1 MLQID
6 HIYEFLH
13 NSVFKDFELH
23 AFEKGVPTESS
34 YIIFNKTVSPRK
46 ILFYDQEPILDKL
59 SDPYLD
65 YFNIPYT
72 DIAKNRKQYPELYNN
87 ILEGNELDDY
97 IAWYTK
103 FVKKPFVL
111 VTSEKSIIQKQM
123 SEKYGFENLY
133 YFYHGFAALDW
144 FRGYQALNYDK
155 EIVREYDKD
164 FITYN
169 RLIKED
175 RSYRIYL
182 VSLLKEYDLL
192 DKGFVSFG
200 VTDAISDWRDEISDP
215 KTRLSEQ
222 QKDSI
227 ERNLTDI
234 TRLTIDNASVLGSAS
249 ADIPREQDAFWH
261 VVTETVFYHSKMH
274 LTEKIFK
281 PIVNKQP
288 FMLLAAPDNLAYLKS
303 YGFKTF
309 DSVIDE
315 DYDICQDNQ
324 ERINKVVSQL
334 HWYANLSPS
343 DKTDVQEHLKPI
355 IEHNFNHFYG
365 EFRHIIAKEL
375 ITNTKSLFNDINYTS
390 QVDWQSIHQLLT
402 S

>member
-169 RLIKED
+169 RLIKQD

-200 VTDAISDWRDEISDP
+200 VTDAISDWRDEVSDP

-281 PIVNKQP
+281 PIVKKQP

>member
-23 AFEKGVPTESS
+23 AFDKGVPTESS

-59 SDPYLD
+59 SEPYLD

-200 VTDAISDWRDEISDP
+200 VTDAISDWRDEVSDP

>member
-23 AFEKGVPTESS
+23 AFDKGVPTESS

-343 DKTDVQEHLKPI
+343 NKTDVQEHLKPI

>member
-59 SDPYLD
+59 SEPYLD

-72 DIAKNRKQYPELYNN
+72 DIATNRKQYPELYNN

-144 FRGYQALNYDK
+144 FRGYQALNHDK

-169 RLIKED
+169 RLIKQD

-200 VTDAISDWRDEISDP
+200 VTDAISDWRDEVSDP

>member
-59 SDPYLD
+59 SEPYLD
-65 YFNIPYT
+65 YFNIPYS
-72 DIAKNRKQYPELYNN
+72 DIATNRKQYPELYNN

-200 VTDAISDWRDEISDP
+200 VTDAISDWRDEVSDP

-309 DSVIDE
+309 GGIIDE

>member
-59 SDPYLD
+59 SEPYLD

-72 DIAKNRKQYPELYNN
+72 DIATNRKQYPELYNN

>member
-144 FRGYQALNYDK
+144 FRGYQALNHDK

-343 DKTDVQEHLKPI
+343 NKTDVQEHLKPI

>member
-1 MLQID
+1 
-6 HIYEFLH
+6 
-13 NSVFKDFELH
+13 
-23 AFEKGVPTESS
+23 
-34 YIIFNKTVSPRK
+34 
-46 ILFYDQEPILDKL
+46 
-59 SDPYLD
+59 
-65 YFNIPYT
+65 
-72 DIAKNRKQYPELYNN
+72 
-87 ILEGNELDDY
+87 
-97 IAWYTK
+97 
-103 FVKKPFVL
+103 
-111 VTSEKSIIQKQM
+111 M

-144 FRGYQALNYDK
+144 FRGYQALNHDK

>member
-343 DKTDVQEHLKPI
+343 NKTDVQEHLKPI

>member
-23 AFEKGVPTESS
+23 AFDKGVPTESS

-144 FRGYQALNYDK
+144 FRGYQALNHDK

-200 VTDAISDWRDEISDP
+200 VTDAISDWRDEVSDP

>member
-23 AFEKGVPTESS
+23 AFDKGVPTESS

-175 RSYRIYL
+175 RNYRIYL

-365 EFRHIIAKEL
+365 EFRHIIAEEL

>member
-144 FRGYQALNYDK
+144 FRGYQALNHDK

-315 DYDICQDNQ
+315 DYDFCQDNQ

>member
-23 AFEKGVPTESS
+23 AFDKGVPTESS

-59 SDPYLD
+59 SEPYLD

-72 DIAKNRKQYPELYNN
+72 DIATNRKQYPELYNN

>member
-144 FRGYQALNYDK
+144 FRGYQALNHDK

>member
-144 FRGYQALNYDK
+144 FRGYQALNHDK

-200 VTDAISDWRDEISDP
+200 VTDAISDWRDEVSDP

-315 DYDICQDNQ
+315 DYDFCQDNQ

>member
-23 AFEKGVPTESS
+23 AFDKGVPTESS

-59 SDPYLD
+59 SEPYLD

-72 DIAKNRKQYPELYNN
+72 DIATNRKQYPELYNN

-144 FRGYQALNYDK
+144 FRGYQALNHDK

-200 VTDAISDWRDEISDP
+200 VTDAISDWRDEVSDP

-315 DYDICQDNQ
+315 DYDFCQDNQ

>member
-334 HWYANLSPS
+334 HWYANLSPG

>member
-144 FRGYQALNYDK
+144 FRGYQALNHDK

-343 DKTDVQEHLKPI
+343 NKTDVQEHLKPI

-365 EFRHIIAKEL
+365 EFRHIIAEEL

>member
-169 RLIKED
+169 RLIKQD

-200 VTDAISDWRDEISDP
+200 VTDAISDWRDEVSDP

-315 DYDICQDNQ
+315 DYDFCQDNQ

>member
-200 VTDAISDWRDEISDP
+200 VTDAISDWRDEVSDP

>member
-23 AFEKGVPTESS
+23 AFDKGVPTESS

-144 FRGYQALNYDK
+144 FRGYQALNHDK

-169 RLIKED
+169 RLIKEH

-200 VTDAISDWRDEISDP
+200 VTDAISDWRDEVSDP

>member
-1 MLQID
+1 MEAFAIL
-6 HIYEFLH
+6 
-13 NSVFKDFELH
+13 SV
-23 AFEKGVPTESS
+23 A
-34 YIIFNKTVSPRK
+34 R
-46 ILFYDQEPILDKL
+46 
-59 SDPYLD
+59 
-65 YFNIPYT
+65 
-72 DIAKNRKQYPELYNN
+72 
-87 ILEGNELDDY
+87 
-97 IAWYTK
+97 
-103 FVKKPFVL
+103 
-111 VTSEKSIIQKQM
+111 
-123 SEKYGFENLY
+123 
-133 YFYHGFAALDW
+133 
-144 FRGYQALNYDK
+144 
-155 EIVREYDKD
+155 
-164 FITYN
+164 
-169 RLIKED
+169 
-175 RSYRIYL
+175 
-182 VSLLKEYDLL
+182 EYDLL

-200 VTDAISDWRDEISDP
+200 VTDAISDWRDEVSDP

-355 IEHNFNHFYG
+355 IEQQAITYG
-365 EFRHIIAKEL
+365 VCHVFEEEIDQINILNASITAMQRSIEKLSPKAELLAPVVLASKAAKPRATFSSPVVLAVIA
-375 ITNTKSLFNDINYTS
+375 
-390 QVDWQSIHQLLT
+390 LLPT
-402 S
+402 AVLLLAVVLAAKAA

>member
-315 DYDICQDNQ
+315 DYDFCQDNQ

>member
-23 AFEKGVPTESS
+23 AFDKGVPTESS

-59 SDPYLD
+59 SEPYLD

-72 DIAKNRKQYPELYNN
+72 DIATNRKQYPELYNN

-343 DKTDVQEHLKPI
+343 NKTDVQEHLKPI

>member
-23 AFEKGVPTESS
+23 AFDKGVPTESS

-59 SDPYLD
+59 SEPYLD

-72 DIAKNRKQYPELYNN
+72 DIATNRKQYPELYNN

-144 FRGYQALNYDK
+144 FRGYQALNHDK

-169 RLIKED
+169 RLIKQD

-200 VTDAISDWRDEISDP
+200 VTDAISDWRDEVSDP

>member
-59 SDPYLD
+59 SEPYLD

-72 DIAKNRKQYPELYNN
+72 DIATNRKQYPELYNN

-144 FRGYQALNYDK
+144 FRGYQALNHDK

-200 VTDAISDWRDEISDP
+200 VTDAISDWRDEVSDP

>member
-23 AFEKGVPTESS
+23 AFDKGVPTESS

-59 SDPYLD
+59 SEPYLD

-72 DIAKNRKQYPELYNN
+72 DIATNRKQYPELYNN

-200 VTDAISDWRDEISDP
+200 VTDAISDWRDEVSDP

>member
-23 AFEKGVPTESS
+23 AFDKGVPTESS

-144 FRGYQALNYDK
+144 FRGYQALNHDK

-169 RLIKED
+169 RLIKQD

-200 VTDAISDWRDEISDP
+200 VTDAISDWRDEVSDP

>member
-23 AFEKGVPTESS
+23 AFDKGVPTESS

-59 SDPYLD
+59 SEPYLD

-72 DIAKNRKQYPELYNN
+72 DIATNRKQYPELYNN

-144 FRGYQALNYDK
+144 FRGYQALNHDK

-200 VTDAISDWRDEISDP
+200 VTDAISDWRDEVSDP

>member
-175 RSYRIYL
+175 RNYRIYL

-365 EFRHIIAKEL
+365 EFRHIIAEEL

>member
-23 AFEKGVPTESS
+23 AFDKGVPTESS

-144 FRGYQALNYDK
+144 FRGYQALNHDK

-169 RLIKED
+169 RLIKQD

-200 VTDAISDWRDEISDP
+200 VTDAISDWRDEVSDP

-365 EFRHIIAKEL
+365 EFRHIIAEEL